1 MTRLNLKPSGIFIF
15 FFSFS
20 LLVLTR
26 KGILKLYND
35 YNTKENNLKVIK
47 GNIEKQKIKNVNDI
61 SILKDINKN
70 GKDNNWK
77 ERKEE
82 NLNLAESYK
91 RIGSQ
96 KYYRVLDCSTFLEFT
111 YFLNTGEKKLNNAN
125 FCKVRLC
132 PMCSWRR
139 SLKIFGQVSKVMDY
153 VEENYNYRY
162 IFLTLTVKNCYGEY
176 LKHTLNHM
184 TDSFNRMT
192 RRKIFKQSVK
202 GYFRSLEVTYNK
214 DENTYHPH
222 FHLILAVN
230 DSYFTDTRYYLS
242 QEKWT
247 ELWKSSLKVD
257 YIPIVDVRKLKGNR
271 GKEVA
276 EVAKYT
282 VKSEDFIIRE
292 ADGQIN
298 KKLTDEVVKT
308 LDLALHRKRL
318 TSFGFIFK
326 ETHRKLN
333 LDDAEDG
340 NLVDTD
346 NDEDLRE
353 DLTSIILRYQWI
365 IGIKNYE
372 LEEIVDI

>member
-1 MTRLNLKPSGIFIF
+1 M
-15 FFSFS
+15 
-20 LLVLTR
+20 
-26 KGILKLYND
+26 
-35 YNTKENNLKVIK
+35 
-47 GNIEKQKIKNVNDI
+47 
-61 SILKDINKN
+61 
-70 GKDNNWK
+70 
-77 ERKEE
+77 
-82 NLNLAESYK
+82 AESYK

-111 YFLNTGEKKLNNAN
+111 YFLNTGEKRLNNAN

-162 IFLTLTVKNCYGEY
+162 IFLTLTVKNCYGED
-176 LKHTLNHM
+176 LRLTLDHM
-184 TDSFNRMT
+184 TKSFNKLSE
-192 RRKIFKQSVK
+192 RKAFKQSVK

-257 YIPIVDVRKLKGNR
+257 YIPIVDVRKLKKNR

-292 ADGQIN
+292 TDGQIN

-308 LDLALHRKRL
+308 LDFSLHRKRL

-326 ETHRKLN
+326 EVHRKLN

-340 NLVDTD
+340 DLINTD
-346 NDEDLRE
+346 NDENLRS
-353 DLTSIILRYQWI
+353 DLTSVILRYQWN
-365 IGIKNYE
+365 IGIKNYRLVQI
-372 LEEIVDI
+372 LEEIES